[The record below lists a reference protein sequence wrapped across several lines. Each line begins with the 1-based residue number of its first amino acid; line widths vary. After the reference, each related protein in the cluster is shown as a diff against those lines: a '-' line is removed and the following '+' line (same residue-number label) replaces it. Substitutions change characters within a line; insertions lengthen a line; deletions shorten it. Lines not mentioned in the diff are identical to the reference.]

1 MYTDTDTDTDTDVDT
16 ESDTEAQPEVNEG
29 ALDSTGISDNSS
41 DADPESLS
49 VADDYA
55 GDIDIEIETESEEE
69 TTEEI
74 TEETTE
80 VATETSVEQTATD
93 TTEEITE
100 EVEEETI
107 KKAEEAT
114 EEAITNATFETVL
127 TQEKAII
134 DENSAATRVAS
145 VALDNPSGIDYT
157 VQITGA
163 GSNSFIYDK
172 DSNELRYNGSADYES
187 QSRYELVLVFTK
199 DNNNEV
205 INMPINID
213 VNDID
218 EAPSLTTTLAAANF
232 TESSAVGTTIMTA
245 SAPDPEGGT
254 ITYSLSGTDAAKFT
268 IDADGTVKIASL
280 LDYETKDNYSIT
292 VNASDGTHSL
302 STAIAVSLTSV

>member
-1 MYTDTDTDTDTDVDT
+1 M
-16 ESDTEAQPEVNEG
+16 
-29 ALDSTGISDNSS
+29 
-41 DADPESLS
+41 
-49 VADDYA
+49 
-55 GDIDIEIETESEEE
+55 
-69 TTEEI
+69 
-74 TEETTE
+74 
-80 VATETSVEQTATD
+80 
-93 TTEEITE
+93 
-100 EVEEETI
+100 I
-107 KKAEEAT
+107 K
-114 EEAITNATFETVL
+114 NATFETVL
-127 TQEKAII
+127 TQEKTII

-145 VALDNPSGIDYT
+145 VALDNPSGIGYT

-205 INMPINID
+205 INIPINID

-292 VNASDGTHSL
+292 VTATDGTHSL
-302 STAIAVSLTSV
+302 STAISVSLTNVNEDQSVNVTMADAAITEASVVGTTVAITSVIDPEGGTVTYSLSGTDANMFSIDTDGTVKIASLLDYETKDNYSVIVNTTADGITVSKTISVNVNNVNEAPLY